1 MPLLETLTGGAKVLG
16 ALGGIFGGKKKER
29 SPSWNIRSQAEG
41 AREAAREQGFNPL
54 TMLQYGNPGGSMS
67 SGEGGPPLASI
78 DLLVGGLSDLGSV
91 WSGEAAQR
99 QAADRLA
106 LDLAQLKLDQ
116 ARSGVVA
123 VVAAGASASVGGSAP
138 VLGERPATH
147 LTYGGKALAAW
158 GMGEDMADQPVQ
170 TTTLPHDPDLASA
183 QSQEDAFGEAGGFFQ
198 GLYNM
203 GAVAYRNSTDPMRER
218 PKVRPKPRKE
228 DAQGN
233 FYKMRGDNIFALPYG
248 F

>member
-1 MPLLETLTGGAKVLG
+1 MPLLETITGGAKVLG

-67 SGEGGPPLASI
+67 SGGGEPPLASI

-91 WSGEAAQR
+91 WSGEAAQKR
-99 QAADRLA
+99 AADRLA

-123 VVAAGASASVGGSAP
+123 VAPLGASASVGGSAP

-147 LTYGGKALAAW
+147 LTYGGKSLAAW
-158 GMGEDMADQPVQ
+158 GMGEDMADQPSPV
-170 TTTLPHDPDLASA
+170 TTMPHDEDLLTA
-183 QSQEDAFGEAGGFFQ
+183 QSAEDMFGEFAGWSQ
-198 GLYNM
+198 GLYNL
-203 GAVAYRNSTDPMRER
+203 GVVGWRNSNDPMREK
-218 PKVRPKPRKE
+218 PKVRPRRKPGTGVGADFARGF
-228 DAQGN
+228 DN
-233 FYKMRGDNIFALPYG
+233 FNRFNG